1 MEGGDWRGGP
11 PQGLLRTPYSLLPT
25 VPGLPG
31 SSSTQRRNFCPQK
44 QAACVPK
51 LPTRRSVL
59 PLLPTLITTMGI
71 FNRHFCEEQCSSVEI
86 LTWAAELEGF
96 LVVFYF
102 NFIHHI
108 SNGDDS
114 QCLF

>member
-1 MEGGDWRGGP
+1 M
-11 PQGLLRTPYSLLPT
+11 
-25 VPGLPG
+25 
-31 SSSTQRRNFCPQK
+31 
-44 QAACVPK
+44 
-51 LPTRRSVL
+51 
-59 PLLPTLITTMGI
+59 
-71 FNRHFCEEQCSSVEI
+71 EI

-114 QCLF
+114 HCFFLVFSSWRFFFVSFAF